1 MLTGE
6 HTWVGQSIVSEKTFI
21 LPFTHGLFSST
32 KYLPMFAQAGV
43 KLEFLLNQVDKC
55 ILANTAVNA
64 AFEISNVE
72 FDDILQILKDR
83 MSQSG
88 LDEKSNRF
96 KK

>member
-1 MLTGE
+1 MY
-6 HTWVGQSIVSEKTFI
+6 H
-21 LPFTHGLFSST
+21 
-32 KYLPMFAQAGV
+32 
-43 KLEFLLNQVDKC
+43 LLV
-55 ILANTAVNA
+55 LL
-64 AFEISNVE
+64 EISNVE